1 MRGKGYYKAA
11 KGDNGSKKNVNLKNR
26 KYARGRYII
35 KNRNVD
41 MFKLKSAYIINV
53 LINVKLR
60 YTCFKFI
67 WLVDFC

>member
-35 KNRNVD
+35 KNRNVE
-41 MFKLKSAYIINV
+41 KT
-53 LINVKLR
+53 
-60 YTCFKFI
+60 TCLNSKVRP
-67 WLVDFC
+67 LLMR